1 MIVQMVRRLTDKKN
15 PEVICESKL
24 NYKLPQELMSL
35 IADAAEVGGEEMSQ
49 YCYTTVNEHL
59 TEEFGGTGFFPVG
72 MIDDE

>member
-35 IADAAEVGGEEMSQ
+35 IADAVEVGGEEMSQ
-49 YCYTTVNEHL
+49 YCYATVNEHL